1 MALTQSGIPDNRAL
15 LGPSNQLRTYQ
26 EAAGV
31 SDYPTGG
38 YPITASQGELS
49 EIYKCWLVGQT
60 AAASAYNAQIIFP
73 AASFTNPG
81 PATQVLLKL
90 LVSTTGVEVAAAT
103 NLTGAIWNL
112 AFIGY

>member
-1 MALTQSGIPDNRAL
+1 MALTQSGIPDNRAE
-15 LGPSNQLRTYQ
+15 LGLSNQLRTYQ

-38 YPITASQGELS
+38 YQINASAVDLS
-49 EIYKCWLVGQT
+49 QIFNCWLVGQN
-60 AAASAYNAQIIFP
+60 AAASAFIAQIVFP
-73 AASFTNPG
+73 ASSFTSPG

-103 NLTGAIWNL
+103 NLTGCIWNL